1 LDYEVIIGMEVHAQ
15 LLTRSKMF
23 CGSSSDYAAA
33 EPNTHVCPVCLGM
46 PGVLPVINRRAV
58 EYTVMMA
65 LALNCRIPSYS
76 KFDRKNYP
84 YPDLVKGYQISQ
96 YDLPLSRD
104 GWVEIEMDGELKR
117 VSVTRVHLEED
128 TAKLTHVSDSGG
140 SYSLVDVNRSG
151 VPLMEIVSEPDMRSP
166 EEARQYLLKL
176 HRLMRYLGVSTGNME
191 EGAMRCEANI
201 SLRPLGSSGYGTKV
215 EVKNLNSFRAVKE
228 ALEYEIKRQ
237 SEVLDAGGRVEQVTM
252 GWDEAGGHTVV
263 QRSKEFAHDYRYFPE
278 PDLPPVSLSE
288 AWVEEL
294 RARLPELPDRKRA
307 RFIEDYGLSEYDVR
321 LLVAD
326 RAVADYYERAI
337 EAKPQNAKMVANWL
351 TGEVF
356 HHLRTEGVE
365 IGDIK
370 VSPEQLGE
378 LVDMVQSGK
387 LNTTIAKTVLERMLR
402 TGKPAERIVAEEGLA
417 PIGEGEID
425 ALVEKVLDENPKPVG
440 EYLAGKEQALRFLV
454 GQVMK
459 ASRGKADP
467 QLAQGMLRSALER
480 RRGSA

>member
-1 LDYEVIIGMEVHAQ
+1 MDYEVIIGMEVHAQ

-23 CGSSSDYAAA
+23 CGSSADYAAA

-104 GWVEIEMDGELKR
+104 GWVEIELDGELKR

-128 TAKLTHVSDSGG
+128 TAKLTHVSDSRG

-201 SLRPLGSSGYGTKV
+201 SLRPVGSSGYGTKV

-237 SEVLDAGGRVEQVTM
+237 SEILDAGGRVEQVTM

-288 AWVEEL
+288 TWVEEL
-294 RARLPELPDRKRA
+294 RSRLPELPDRKMA
-307 RFIEDYGLSEYDVR
+307 RFIEEYGLSEYDVR

-326 RAVADYYERAI
+326 RTVADYYERAI

-356 HHLRTEGVE
+356 HHLRVEGVE
-365 IGDIK
+365 IGEIK
-370 VSPEQLGE
+370 VSSEQLGE

-454 GQVMK
+454 GRVMK

-480 RRGSA
+480 RRGST